1 VKIRDSLASTK
12 DFEGVSGKITMKPDG
27 NAIKAMVVNKVQNGK
42 FVYVTTI
49 NP

>member
-1 VKIRDSLASTK
+1 MGLQN
-12 DFEGVSGKITMKPDG
+12 FPGVSGIITMQENG
-27 NAIKAMVVNKVQNGK
+27 NPIKSMVINKVKDGK